1 MWQPIHLHA
10 NRFWF
15 LATGHGDLNHC
26 LGFKDYD
33 DTRPVPHLDIINT
46 LVRLFLEFGKIIS
59 LRGPASHDTV
69 SLMLLSLGTAPFG
82 GGESR

>member
-1 MWQPIHLHA
+1 MSKALVVRIAERSDVTMWQPIHLHA

-46 LVRLFLEFGKIIS
+46 LVRLFRKSGKSS
-59 LRGPASHDTV
+59 L
-69 SLMLLSLGTAPFG
+69 
-82 GGESR
+82 